1 MFSNLWNIH
10 EPVAPVWFVKMIFL
24 GVEIDFREIELWSV
38 PTTNPI
44 VSSKV
49 PDDGVL
55 VGLALVPLGE
65 KEHVLTV
72 LVGEPGDGLR
82 SLETLVVPVA
92 GGE

>member
-10 EPVAPVWFVKMIFL
+10 EPVTPVWLVKMIFL
-24 GVEIDFREIELWSV
+24 GVQIDFSEIELWCV

-44 VSSKV
+44 VSTKV
-49 PDDGVL
+49 PDNGVL

-72 LVGEPGDGLR
+72 LVGEPGD
-82 SLETLVVPVA
+82 
-92 GGE
+92 

>member
-10 EPVAPVWFVKMIFL
+10 EPVAPVWFVKMILL

-38 PTTNPI
+38 PTTDPI
-44 VSSKV
+44 VSTKV
-49 PDDGVL
+49 PDNGVL

-82 SLETLVVPVA
+82 SLETLVVPVV